1 MSHVSIIP
9 AVIDHD
15 RSWIWIR
22 LGLGL
27 GYDHDSYISASF
39 LNDQIRSGSGTWI
52 ICDDI
57 DWTRTQLA
65 KSSVALTL
73 WHVRFFFR
81 SEPVLFYQCFSI
93 WKQIKNSVG
102 SSVQVPL
109 SSPTKVRLC
118 RRGPRFLLQN
128 VFFIIIS
135 NGITR
140 VVTQRRT
147 RIRESRTH
155 VRLIA
160 TIIRSSQLFFVLL
173 KFPTYKYSGKYS
185 LIAGNAWGFGFKSQQ
200 GNGLERVAFFSSF
213 PQGVSVSELHS
224 PLVKVDRDTV
234 DEDPSPSQKI
244 ILFLWSVPLDA
255 YVARICIKIWT
266 KSDRNLCRVPRMC
279 VQVPCSAV
287 NYTYS
292 SSVLEVK
299 SQLCMGW
306 DSEAFLLS
314 NMSFK

>member
-27 GYDHDSYISASF
+27 GYDHDSYISTSF

-73 WHVRFFFR
+73 WHVGGFFFLDQNRFFF
-81 SEPVLFYQCFSI
+81 I
-93 WKQIKNSVG
+93 
-102 SSVQVPL
+102 
-109 SSPTKVRLC
+109 
-118 RRGPRFLLQN
+118 N
-128 VFFIIIS
+128 VFRYGSKSKVQWVLPYKRHLAVPRKSGYVVVVHGFCCKMSFFIIS

-160 TIIRSSQLFFVLL
+160 TIIRSSRLFFVLL

-185 LIAGNAWGFGFKSQQ
+185 LIAGSAWGFGFKSQQ
-200 GNGLERVAFFSSF
+200 GNGLERVAFFSFF

-306 DSEAFLLS
+306 GFY
-314 NMSFK
+314 FPT